1 MLSGCTP
8 WPAEFVERYVARGYW
23 EGLTIGEMFERA
35 VKAYGPH
42 EALIGGGER
51 LTYAELGRRVERL
64 SLHLL
69 KLGLK
74 PRERVVVQLPNIPEF
89 LIFYFALA
97 KIGALPVMALPA
109 HRHTEVGFFL
119 EHANAVG
126 YIIPATYRGFD
137 YVRMAADLRAQ
148 APGLRYIFVCG
159 ELAETKEAVSV
170 RRLLAEEVKQ
180 DTVPQQL
187 ERLRPDPLEVALF
200 LLSGGTTGIPKLIPR
215 THCDYLYNSKAAASL
230 CGFDSGAV
238 LLVAIPVSHNFALA
252 APGVQGTIMV
262 GGKIVLSPTTE
273 PEILL
278 RLIQEER
285 VTCLPGV
292 PALHISLMNYP
303 GLAHYDFSSLRLLIA
318 GGAKFI
324 PEAAKRARETF
335 RCTVQQVLGMAEG
348 LCVYTHPDDP
358 AEVVVG
364 TVGRPLSPDDEIRI
378 VDDEGKEVRQGEVGE
393 LLCRGPY
400 TIRGYYLAPEHNQ
413 SAFTTDGFYRTGDM
427 VRRDERGNLVVEG
440 RKKDLINRGGEKISA
455 EEVENLILSH
465 PKVLNVAVIAMA
477 DKVLGERACA
487 YVMPQPGETLTFEEL
502 ITFLQ
507 SRQIARFKLPERLEV
522 VEALPLTSVGKI
534 SKKDLREDI
543 QKKLKAEEKI

>member
-8 WPAEFVERYVARGYW
+8 WPPEFVERYVARGYW
-23 EGLTIGEMFERA
+23 EGLTIGEMLERA
-35 VKAYGPH
+35 VKAYGPN
-42 EALIGGGER
+42 EAVIGGGER

-74 PRERVVVQLPNIPEF
+74 PQERVVVQLPNIPEF

-97 KIGALPVMALPA
+97 KIGVLPVMALPA
-109 HRHTEVGFFL
+109 HRHTEVSFFL

-126 YIIPATYRGFD
+126 YIIPAAYRGFD
-137 YVRMAADLRAQ
+137 YIRMAAELRAH
-148 APGLRYIFVCG
+148 APSLRCIFVGG
-159 ELAETKEAVSV
+159 ETVEAQGMVAV
-170 RRLLAEEVKQ
+170 KRLLAEEVKR
-180 DTVPQQL
+180 DVVRQQL
-187 ERLRPDPLEVALF
+187 GHLRPDSFDVALF

-215 THCDYLYNSKAAASL
+215 THCDYLYNSKAAACL
-230 CGFDSGAV
+230 CGFDSSTV

-273 PEILL
+273 PETLL

-292 PALHISLMNYP
+292 PALHISLMNHP
-303 GLAHYDFSSLRLLIA
+303 GLARYDLSSLKLLIA

-348 LCVYTHPDDP
+348 FCVYTRLDDP
-358 AEVVVG
+358 EEVVLE

-378 VDDEGKEVRQGEVGE
+378 VGDEGEEARQGEVGE

-413 SAFTTDGFYRTGDM
+413 SAFTADGFYRTGDM
-427 VRRDERGNLVVEG
+427 VRRDERGNLIVEG

-465 PKVLNVAVIAMA
+465 PKVLNAAVVAMP

-487 YVMPQPGETLTFEEL
+487 YVVGQPGETLTFEEL
-502 ITFLQ
+502 IAFLH
-507 SRQIARFKLPERLEV
+507 SRRIARFKLPERLEV
-522 VEALPLTSVGKI
+522 VEALPLTSVGKV

-543 QKKLKAEEKI
+543 KKKLRAEGKI